1 MSANDN
7 ASAPLSYSVQGA
19 AAAIGI
25 SKTTVWRLIADGEIT
40 TFKLGCRTLIRGDT
54 LRAFIDSRSKAA

>member
-7 ASAPLSYSVQGA
+7 ATPISYSVQGA

-25 SKTTVWRLIADGEIT
+25 SKTTVWRLIAEGEIK
-40 TFKLGCRTLIRGDT
+40 TFKLGCRTLIRGDI
-54 LRAFIDSRSKAA
+54 LRAFIDSRSAAA